1 MDSVASATRDL
12 CQLSV
17 SENPTPSRK
26 FEPIDFSE
34 LPRCG
39 SVSFTTS
46 RTNWKSTAEVPKWYF
61 ARLAPEAPLSKSIK
75 NYLIPEEFA
84 EDGVHTIRIV
94 RTSAA
99 YRKAA
104 AKPIPVELI
113 ALQREYMVY

>member
-1 MDSVASATRDL
+1 MIGIEGNKFTVDGGPERDADDP
-12 CQLSV
+12 
-17 SENPTPSRK
+17 ENAK
-26 FEPIDFSE
+26 FLE
-34 LPRCG
+34 
-39 SVSFTTS
+39 
-46 RTNWKSTAEVPKWYF
+46 
-61 ARLAPEAPLSKSIK
+61 SIK